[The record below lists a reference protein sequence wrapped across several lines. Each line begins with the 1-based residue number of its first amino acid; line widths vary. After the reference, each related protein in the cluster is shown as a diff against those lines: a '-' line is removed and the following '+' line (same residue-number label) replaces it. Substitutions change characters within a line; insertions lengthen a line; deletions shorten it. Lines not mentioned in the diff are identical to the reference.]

1 MEDGTPLRGR
11 PLQSSEGAGKEKW
24 ADPARRNYSGPEKE
38 HTHFKEKTSKGGAGM
53 SGEELDLGPIEEHLR
68 EHDSEWCEDY
78 EAGGRSCLGDIA
90 DLIAEVKRLRGF
102 IQQTEMADDIIYEN
116 YKRLMAQ
123 LPQCPEHGEC
133 VPYAIDW
140 LKDLKTKNP
149 GLVS

>member
-1 MEDGTPLRGR
+1 
-11 PLQSSEGAGKEKW
+11 
-24 ADPARRNYSGPEKE
+24 
-38 HTHFKEKTSKGGAGM
+38 M
-53 SGEELDLGPIEEHLR
+53 SAEELDLGPIEEHFFDGVYNIKLGLSTEAR
-68 EHDSEWCEDY
+68 LTNADLDILLKVED
-78 EAGGRSCLGDIA
+78 CITT
-90 DLIAEVKRLRGF
+90 LIAEVKRLRS
-102 IQQTEMADDIIYEN
+102 ITQQTEMADDIIYKN